1 MAAELNQDVLK
12 TINAYLNVLRE
23 HHLSF
28 ESVWL
33 FGSFAEN
40 RAFEDS
46 DIDIAMVMTGVKN
59 KFYKELELTKYRRGV
74 DSRIEPHII
83 NADDIDSPL
92 YKEVT
97 KRGIRIA

>member
-1 MAAELNQDVLK
+1 MAAELDQNILK

-23 HHLSF
+23 HQLSF

-83 NADDIDSPL
+83 TADDLDSPL